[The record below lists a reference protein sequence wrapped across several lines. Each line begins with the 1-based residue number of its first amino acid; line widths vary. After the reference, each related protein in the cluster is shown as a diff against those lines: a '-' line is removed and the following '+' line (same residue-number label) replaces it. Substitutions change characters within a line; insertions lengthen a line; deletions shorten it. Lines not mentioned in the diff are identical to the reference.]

1 MGDVAPNLFPWKSVR
16 SNVAH
21 GLCMAGRPRIEAYD
35 EADAF
40 IDMVGLRRFA
50 RAYPHQL
57 SGGMQQRVAIA
68 RALAMC
74 PRILLMDEPFGAFD
88 AQTRAIMQ
96 ESLLRLW
103 SGISATVVF
112 VTHDIDEAILL
123 ADRVLVMSAGPGRIL
138 EGIAT
143 DPGFLALKRRCL
155 ALIRQESAQAF
166 EAEA

>member
-21 GLCMAGRPRIEAYD
+21 GLRMAGRPRIEAYD

-50 RAYPHQL
+50 RDYPHQL

-68 RALAMC
+68 RALAMR

-96 ESLLRLW
+96 GASSA
-103 SGISATVVF
+103 SG
-112 VTHDIDEAILL
+112 
-123 ADRVLVMSAGPGRIL
+123 
-138 EGIAT
+138 
-143 DPGFLALKRRCL
+143 
-155 ALIRQESAQAF
+155 QESVRRSSSSPTTSTKRSCSPTGLS
-166 EAEA
+166 